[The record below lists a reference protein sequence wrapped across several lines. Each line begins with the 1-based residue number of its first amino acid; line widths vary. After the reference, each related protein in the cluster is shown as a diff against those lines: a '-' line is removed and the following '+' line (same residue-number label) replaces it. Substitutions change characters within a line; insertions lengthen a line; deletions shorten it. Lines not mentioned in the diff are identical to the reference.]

1 MVECVNWPD
10 MATSKV
16 RLPWFTASPKKIMH
30 PTNLT
35 TAQAISATVWYERES
50 QEQKMGA
57 FLFLYTL

>member
-1 MVECVNWPD
+1 